1 MAVIEIKVDDLVGMS
16 ERSAV
21 RKIEN
26 SRYLAR
32 VISRDGVARITPGV
46 DKDEERVKL
55 EVVGGDVT
63 KAWIG

>member
-1 MAVIEIKVDDLVGMS
+1 MIVINLEELVGMS

-26 SRYLAR
+26 THHIAR
-32 VISRDGVARITPGV
+32 VISRDGV
-46 DKDEERVKL
+46 ERVAVNEEPSNDRINL
-55 EVVGGDVT
+55 ICVDGTVT

>member
-1 MAVIEIKVDDLVGMS
+1 MININIDDLIGMS

-26 SRYLAR
+26 TRHIAR
-32 VISRDGVARITPGV
+32 VISRDGV
-46 DKDEERVKL
+46 ERVAVNEEPSNDRINL
-55 EVVGGDVT
+55 ICVDGTVT

>member
-1 MAVIEIKVDDLVGMS
+1 MIEINLEELVGMS

-26 SRYLAR
+26 SRYIAR
-32 VISRDGVARITPGV
+32 VISRDGV
-46 DKDEERVKL
+46 ERVTISEEL
-55 EVVGGDVT
+55 SSDRINLTCVDGTVT

>member
-1 MAVIEIKVDDLVGMS
+1 MININIDDLIGMS

-26 SRYLAR
+26 THHIAR
-32 VISRDGVARITPGV
+32 VISRDGF
-46 DKDEERVKL
+46 ERVAVNEEPSNDRINL
-55 EVVGGDVT
+55 ICVDGTVT

>member
-1 MAVIEIKVDDLVGMS
+1 MINELKPEELIGMS

-26 SRYLAR
+26 ARYLAR
-32 VISRDGVARITPGV
+32 VLSRDGVQRVTPGE
-46 DKDEERVKL
+46 DQDDERINLVIES
-55 EVVGGDVT
+55 GDVT

>member
-1 MAVIEIKVDDLVGMS
+1 MINVEELVGMS

-26 SRYLAR
+26 ARYIAR
-32 VISRDGVARITPGV
+32 VISRDGV
-46 DKDEERVKL
+46 ERVVL
-55 EVVGGDVT
+55 TEDHSEDRINLICVDGLVT

>member
-1 MAVIEIKVDDLVGMS
+1 MIAINVDDLVGMS

-26 SRYLAR
+26 SHHIAR
-32 VISRDGVARITPGV
+32 VISRDGVERATVNEEPSN
-46 DKDEERVKL
+46 ERVNL
-55 EVVGGDVT
+55 ICNEGIVT

>member
-1 MAVIEIKVDDLVGMS
+1 MININIDDLIGMS

-26 SRYLAR
+26 THHIAR
-32 VISRDGVARITPGV
+32 VISRDGI
-46 DKDEERVKL
+46 ERVAVNEEPSNDRINL
-55 EVVGGDVT
+55 ICVDGTVT

>member
-1 MAVIEIKVDDLVGMS
+1 MIVINLEELVGMS

-26 SRYLAR
+26 SHYIAR
-32 VISRDGVARITPGV
+32 VISRDGV
-46 DKDEERVKL
+46 ERVAL
-55 EVVGGDVT
+55 NEEPSTERVNLTCNDGLVT